1 MLQRIHVSYLI
12 DTNGWIGFLEG
23 KKDFGEEA
31 KSAMLSFP
39 EACLIS
45 VASIWEAGIKVAL
58 GKLKLPYDL
67 RNDLPRLLEENG
79 FQLLPVEIDD
89 ATGVCDLPHHH
100 GDPFDRLM
108 AVQAMRRNLRVIS
121 RDPVFEKYGLRRIW

>member
-1 MLQRIHVSYLI
+1 MSCLI
-12 DTNGWIGFLEG
+12 DTNGWIAFFEDSPQLGATAADLIEA
-23 KKDFGEEA
+23 GEPC
-31 KSAMLSFP
+31 FV
-39 EACLIS
+39 S

-58 GKLKLPYDL
+58 GKLKLPYNL

-100 GDPFDRLM
+100 GDPFDRMM
-108 AVQAMRRNLRVIS
+108 AMQAMRRNFRVIS